1 MDELKKQYNYL
12 LERYYKG
19 CNYIDEHIEEADKYL
34 PVILDLLNRINAIL
48 KIVPA
53 TNEEVLNGFKT

>member
-12 LERYYKG
+12 LKRYYKG